1 LIGMSLRET
10 STAFRLFIRLLEL
23 AVSALFGF
31 FQSCLAGLSGIIG
44 LRRENRLVV
53 LTYHIVNDEQKAAFS
68 SQMDHLLKAGQA
80 VFANACGNSSAGGR
94 RIAVTFDDGYQ
105 SILRNALP
113 VLQEKG
119 IPSVIFIT
127 TKYMG
132 QRPGWI
138 QDPGNPYREQTLISG
153 EQLQSLRNGLVKVG
167 SHTHSHAQLG
177 KLDREALCEELL
189 LSKGALERLLTR
201 DVDLLS
207 LPYGS
212 MNRDTLRCCRA
223 AGYRTLF
230 LNVPFPN
237 TVEEDVR
244 IVGRTHVSAEDWAM
258 EYHLKLRGAY
268 DWIAAT
274 YGLKK
279 KIKSLNPTFYR

>member
-1 LIGMSLRET
+1 MSLRET

-44 LRRENRLVV
+44 LQRGNRLVV
-53 LTYHIVNDEQKAAFS
+53 LTYHSISDDQKAKFA
-68 SQMDHLLKAGQA
+68 SQMDRLLQAGQA
-80 VFANACGNSSAGGR
+80 VFADAGGPAATGGR
-94 RIAVTFDDGYQ
+94 CIAVTFDDGYQ
-105 SILRNALP
+105 SILRNAIPALH
-113 VLQEKG
+113 ERG
-119 IPSVIFIT
+119 IPSVIFMT

-138 QDPGNPYREQTLISG
+138 LDTGNPNREQPLISG
-153 EQLQSLRNGLVKVG
+153 EQLQSLQNGLVRIG
-167 SHTHSHAQLG
+167 SHTHSHTQLG
-177 KLDREALCEELL
+177 RLDRETLREELL
-189 LSKGALERLLTR
+189 LSKRTLEHLLSR
-201 DVDLLS
+201 EVDLLS

-212 MNRDTLRCCRA
+212 MDRDTLRCSRA

-230 LNVPFPN
+230 LNVPFPDA
-237 TVEEDVR
+237 VQEDVR
-244 IVGRTHVSAEDWAM
+244 IIGRTHVSAEDWAM

-268 DWIAAT
+268 DWIAVT

-279 KIKSLNPTFYR
+279 KIKSLSPMVYR